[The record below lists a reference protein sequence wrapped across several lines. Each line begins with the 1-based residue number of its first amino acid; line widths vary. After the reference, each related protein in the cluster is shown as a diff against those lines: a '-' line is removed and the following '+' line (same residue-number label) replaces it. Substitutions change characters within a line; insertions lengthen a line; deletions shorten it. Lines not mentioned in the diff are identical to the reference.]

1 MPVLPLPEPSDY
13 AAPTNWTA
21 HPSGQAP
28 WTAPEPGG
36 PVAMAP
42 GSVPVPQSIES
53 PATVIDGS
61 GPPEPVQD
69 DPGVSIPPEPLDE
82 SPAPAMEVASEAQP
96 SEQEVLI
103 TPFPAAAPTVSGADV
118 TQDVNQK

>member
-53 PATVIDGS
+53 PATVMDGS

-69 DPGVSIPPEPLDE
+69 DPGASTPPEPLDE
-82 SPAPAMEVASEAQP
+82 SPAPATEASAPEVSEP
-96 SEQEVLI
+96 TEVLI

-118 TQDVNQK
+118 TQDVNLK